1 MTMTIERLEE
11 IKRAFLSRQQVHQKT
26 IRVCC
31 GTGCISSGAL
41 KVLERLRD
49 ALKNEGLSERVRVVE
64 TGCHGFCERGPIVVF
79 GENEIF
85 YQIVGKRNL
94 DADVK
99 ALIETVKSNTV
110 AQNLLY
116 PDPNDKTKKFV
127 ATSEIPFYYEQQ
139 KIVLK
144 MNGYIDPESIEDYI
158 AQGGYTAL
166 YKALKMDPDEIV
178 DWVDKSGLRGRG
190 GGGFKTGRKWRSCK
204 EAHGSPKYVVA
215 NGDEGDPGAFMDR
228 SLMEGNPHSVI
239 EGMIIGGYAIG
250 SNEGFIYVRD
260 EYPLAVKRLAKAIED
275 AKGLGLLGKG
285 IFGTD
290 FDFDIHIFRGGGAF
304 VCGESTALMS
314 SLEGKIGEPR
324 AKYIHTV
331 EKGLW
336 DKPTNLNNVETWAC
350 VPLIIN
356 NGWEW
361 FAGIGAKNSTGTKI
375 FSLVGKVNNTG
386 LVEVPMG
393 ITLRKIIFDIGG
405 GIQKGR
411 KFKAVQ
417 TGGPSGGCIPADYLD
432 TPVDFDTLTQL
443 GSMMGSGGMIVMDER
458 NCMVDVARYFLHF
471 LVEESCGKCVPCREG
486 VRRMYEILDR
496 ICNGEGREGDIEHLE
511 ELGKAIKLG
520 SLCALGQS
528 APNPVLSTI
537 KYFREEYEEHI
548 KQKKCRA
555 GVCKPLIKISINE
568 KCTGCMVC
576 ARNCP
581 VNCITGEKQK
591 LHVID
596 QSKCIKCQ
604 ICYDVC
610 RFDAVTIE

>member
-1 MTMTIERLEE
+1 MTIERLEE
-11 IKRAFLSRQQVHQKT
+11 IKRAFLLRQQVYQKT

-99 ALIETVKSNTV
+99 ALIETVKSNTL

-116 PDPNDKTKKFV
+116 TDPNDKTKKFV
-127 ATSEIPFYYEQQ
+127 ATSEIPFYYEQR

-158 AQGGYTAL
+158 ANGGYTAL
-166 YKALKMDPDEIV
+166 YKALKMNPEEII

-190 GGGFKTGRKWRSCK
+190 GGGFRTGRKWRSCR
-204 EAHGSPKYVVA
+204 EAQGSPKYIVA

-228 SLMEGNPHSVI
+228 SLMEGNPHSII

-260 EYPLAVKRLAKAIED
+260 EYPLAVKRLTKAIED
-275 AKGLGLLGKG
+275 ARGLGLLGKG

-314 SLEGKIGEPR
+314 SLEGRIGEPR

-331 EKGLW
+331 ERGLW

-361 FAGIGAKNSTGTKI
+361 FASIGTKNSTGTKI

-393 ITLRKIIFDIGG
+393 ITLRKIIYDIGG
-405 GIQKGR
+405 GIQKGK

-417 TGGPSGGCIPADYLD
+417 TGGPSGGCIPAEYLD

-458 NCMVDVARYFLHF
+458 NCMVDVARYFLNF

-486 VRRMYEILDR
+486 VRRMYEIVDR
-496 ICNGEGREGDIEHLE
+496 ICNGEGEEGDIEHLE
-511 ELGKAIKLG
+511 ELGRAIKLG
-520 SLCALGQS
+520 SLCGLGQS

-581 VNCITGEKQK
+581 VGCISGEKQK

-596 QSKCIKCQ
+596 QSRCIKCQ

>member
-1 MTMTIERLEE
+1 MTIERLEE
-11 IKRAFLSRQQVHQKT
+11 IKRAFLLRQQVYQKT

-99 ALIETVKSNTV
+99 ALIETVKSNTLV
-110 AQNLLY
+110 QNLLY
-116 PDPNDKTKKFV
+116 TDPNDKTKKFV

-166 YKALKMDPDEIV
+166 YKALKMNPEEII

-190 GGGFKTGRKWRSCK
+190 GGGFRTGRKWRSCR
-204 EAHGSPKYVVA
+204 EAQGSPKYIVA

-228 SLMEGNPHSVI
+228 SLMEGNPHSII

-250 SNEGFIYVRD
+250 SNVGYIYVRD
-260 EYPLAVKRLAKAIED
+260 EYPLAVKRLTKAIED
-275 AKGLGLLGKG
+275 ARGLGLLGKG

-314 SLEGKIGEPR
+314 SLEGRIGEPR

-331 EKGLW
+331 ERGLW

-361 FAGIGAKNSTGTKI
+361 FASIGTKNSTGTKI

-393 ITLRKIIFDIGG
+393 ITLRKIIYDIGG
-405 GIQKGR
+405 GIQKGK

-417 TGGPSGGCIPADYLD
+417 TGGPSGGCIPAEYLD

-458 NCMVDVARYFLHF
+458 NCMVDVARYFLNF

-486 VRRMYEILDR
+486 VRRMYEIVDR
-496 ICNGEGREGDIEHLE
+496 ICNGEGEEGDIEHLE
-511 ELGKAIKLG
+511 ELGRAIKLG
-520 SLCALGQS
+520 SLCGLGQS

-581 VNCITGEKQK
+581 VGCISGEKQK

-596 QSKCIKCQ
+596 QSRCIKCQ

>member
-1 MTMTIERLEE
+1 MTIERLEE
-11 IKRAFLSRQQVHQKT
+11 IKKEFLSEKKNIQKT
-26 IRVCC
+26 IRICC
-31 GTGCISSGAL
+31 GPGCLASGAL
-41 KVLERLRD
+41 KVVSKLKES
-49 ALKNEGLSERVRVVE
+49 LKNEGLYDSVKILEV
-64 TGCHGFCERGPIVVF
+64 GCHGFCERGPVVVF
-79 GENEIF
+79 GDNEIF
-85 YQIVGKRNL
+85 YQRVGKKSI
-94 DADVK
+94 DEDVK
-99 ALIETVKSNTV
+99 SIIDTIKTNNV

-116 PDPNDKTKKFV
+116 VDPQDKSKKV
-127 ATSEIPFYYEQQ
+127 IKPSEIPFYKEQM
-139 KIVLK
+139 KIVTKLI
-144 MNGYIDPESIEDYI
+144 GYIDPESIEDYI
-158 AQGGYTAL
+158 ANGGYIAL
-166 YKALKMDPDEIV
+166 YKALKMNPEEII

-190 GGGFKTGRKWRSCK
+190 GGGFRTGRKWRSCR
-204 EAHGSPKYVVA
+204 EAQGSPKYIVA

-228 SLMEGNPHSVI
+228 ALMEGNPHSVI

-260 EYPLAVKRLAKAIED
+260 EYPLAVKRLTKAIED
-275 AKGLGLLGKG
+275 ARGLGLLGKG

-314 SLEGKIGEPR
+314 SLEGRIGEPR

-331 EKGLW
+331 ERGLW

-361 FAGIGAKNSTGTKI
+361 FASIGTKNSTGTKI

-393 ITLRKIIFDIGG
+393 ITLRKIIYDIGG
-405 GIQKGR
+405 GIQKGK

-417 TGGPSGGCIPADYLD
+417 TGGPSGGCIPAEYLD

-458 NCMVDVARYFLHF
+458 NCMVDVARYFLNF

-486 VRRMYEILDR
+486 VRRMYEIVDR
-496 ICNGEGREGDIEHLE
+496 ICNGEGEEGDIEHLE
-511 ELGKAIKLG
+511 ELGRAIKLG
-520 SLCALGQS
+520 SLCGLGQS

-581 VNCITGEKQK
+581 VGCISGEKQK

-596 QSKCIKCQ
+596 QSRCIKCQ

>member
-11 IKRAFLSRQQVHQKT
+11 IKRAFLLRQQVYQKT

-99 ALIETVKSNTV
+99 ALIETVKSNTL

-116 PDPNDKTKKFV
+116 TDPNDKTKKFV

-158 AQGGYTAL
+158 ANGGYTAL
-166 YKALKMDPDEIV
+166 YKALKMNPEEII

-190 GGGFKTGRKWRSCK
+190 GGGFRTGRKWRSCR
-204 EAHGSPKYVVA
+204 EAQGSPKYIVA

-228 SLMEGNPHSVI
+228 SLMEGNPHSII

-250 SNEGFIYVRD
+250 SNVGYIYVRD
-260 EYPLAVKRLAKAIED
+260 EYPLAVKRLTKAIED
-275 AKGLGLLGKG
+275 ARGLGLLGKG

-314 SLEGKIGEPR
+314 SLEGRIGEPR

-331 EKGLW
+331 ERGLW

-361 FAGIGAKNSTGTKI
+361 FASIGTKNSTGTKI

-393 ITLRKIIFDIGG
+393 ITLRKIIYDIGG
-405 GIQKGR
+405 GIQKGK

-417 TGGPSGGCIPADYLD
+417 TGGPSGGCIPAEYLD

-458 NCMVDVARYFLHF
+458 NCMVDVARYFLNF

-486 VRRMYEILDR
+486 VRRMYEIVDR
-496 ICNGEGREGDIEHLE
+496 ICNGEGEEGDIEHLE
-511 ELGKAIKLG
+511 ELGRAIKLG
-520 SLCALGQS
+520 SLCGLGQS

-581 VNCITGEKQK
+581 VGCISGEKQK

-596 QSKCIKCQ
+596 QSRCIKCQ

>member
-11 IKRAFLSRQQVHQKT
+11 IKRAFLLRQQVYQKT

-99 ALIETVKSNTV
+99 ALIETVKSNTL

-116 PDPNDKTKKFV
+116 TDPNDKTKKFV

-166 YKALKMDPDEIV
+166 YKALKMIPEEII

-190 GGGFKTGRKWRSCK
+190 GGGFRTGRKWRSCR
-204 EAHGSPKYVVA
+204 EAQGSPKYIVA

-228 SLMEGNPHSVI
+228 SLMEGNPHSII

-260 EYPLAVKRLAKAIED
+260 EYPLAVKRLTKAIED

-314 SLEGKIGEPR
+314 SLEGRIGEPR

-331 EKGLW
+331 ERGLW

-361 FAGIGAKNSTGTKI
+361 FASIGTKNSTGTKI

-393 ITLRKIIFDIGG
+393 ITLRKIIYDIGG
-405 GIQKGR
+405 GIQKGK

-417 TGGPSGGCIPADYLD
+417 TGGPSGGCIPAEYLD
-432 TPVDFDTLTQL
+432 TSVDFDTLTQL

-458 NCMVDVARYFLHF
+458 NCMVDVARYFLNF

-486 VRRMYEILDR
+486 VRRMYEIVDR
-496 ICNGEGREGDIEHLE
+496 ICNGEGKEGDIEHLE
-511 ELGKAIKLG
+511 ELGRAIKLG
-520 SLCALGQS
+520 SLCGLGQS

-581 VNCITGEKQK
+581 VGCISGEKQK

-596 QSKCIKCQ
+596 QSRCIKCQ